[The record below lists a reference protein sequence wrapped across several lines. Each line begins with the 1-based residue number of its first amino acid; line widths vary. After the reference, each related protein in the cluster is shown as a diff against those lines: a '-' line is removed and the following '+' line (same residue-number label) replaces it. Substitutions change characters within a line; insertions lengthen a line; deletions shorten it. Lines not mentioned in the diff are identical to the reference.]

1 MPERGGWGCCSGG
14 WRLGP
19 RRWVSGRGWRYG
31 RGGGPAVLLR
41 CGGAQRAFKSWTC
54 ELDKTEVEDKTGQ
67 KRTEGRKEGRKEAAV
82 VHTEGKDS
90 RSGKIDGRREGGK
103 KRRGQMK
110 QKKPAQN

>member
-1 MPERGGWGCCSGG
+1 MPEWGGWGCCSGG

-41 CGGAQRAFKSWTC
+41 CGGAQCAFESWTC

-67 KRTEGRKEGRKEAAV
+67 KRTERRKEGRKEAAV

-90 RSGKIDGRREGGK
+90 R
-103 KRRGQMK
+103 
-110 QKKPAQN
+110 